1 MLEFLEI
8 DCLQTG
14 KLDSSLE
21 FFLTSHRGAIGW
33 KRRTAWKHL
42 NETFHL

>member
-14 KLDSSLE
+14 ELDSSLE
-21 FFLTSHRGAIGW
+21 VFLTSHGGKWLEKEGSLEAPQ
-33 KRRTAWKHL
+33 
-42 NETFHL
+42 